1 MLQNHEYLIFY
12 DNIINFEENVRL
24 IVYYQQTFFQT
35 KSKTYNLKIKEHRKI
50 KFAWRKDNYMV
61 DNQLQIFF
69 IQPRTINIHHC
80 TH

>member
-1 MLQNHEYLIFY
+1 MLMKKENKKAAHAATITTKKKCSFPDVTKSRVLQIFY

-50 KFAWRKDNYMV
+50 KFA
-61 DNQLQIFF
+61 
-69 IQPRTINIHHC
+69 
-80 TH
+80 

>member
-1 MLQNHEYLIFY
+1 MLQPLPRKKNVLSQMLQNHEYLIFY

-50 KFAWRKDNYMV
+50 KFA
-61 DNQLQIFF
+61 
-69 IQPRTINIHHC
+69 
-80 TH
+80 